1 MPEARHN
8 SPANGPA
15 DRQAGAELLP
25 LVYEELRQLA
35 ANMMSHELPGQTLQ
49 ATALVHEAWLRLA
62 GAEARNW
69 KGSRHFFYA
78 ASQAM
83 RRILCEN
90 ARRKRCAS
98 HGGQMQRVNLEHV
111 HLPSPMKP
119 DELLALDEALDRL
132 AKEDPEAARLVELRF
147 FGGLGHQAAA
157 EVMGLGRRQAD
168 ALWAYA
174 RTWLFEA
181 VREGE
186 SKAEGRLAATARQ
199 RGESPKAEAQALS
212 ARGYRELGAFVSSIT
227 R

>member
-1 MPEARHN
+1 MSDVTQILTAIERGEPRAAE
-8 SPANGPA
+8 
-15 DRQAGAELLP
+15 ELLP
-25 LVYEELRQLA
+25 LVYEELRRLA
-35 ANMMSHELPGQTLQ
+35 ANLMSHELPGQTLQ

-98 HGGQMQRVNLEHV
+98 HGGQMQRVNLEDIN
-111 HLPSPMKP
+111 PAGPMKP
-119 DELLALDEALDRL
+119 DELLALDEALEKLVR
-132 AKEDPEAARLVELRF
+132 EDPEAARLVELRF
-147 FGGLGHQAAA
+147 FGGLGHQPAA

-181 VREGE
+181 LREGE
-186 SKAEGRLAATARQ
+186 LKSEVRSPKSEGRPKSETRPAATARQ
-199 RGESPKAEAQALS
+199 RGESPKSES
-212 ARGYRELGAFVSSIT
+212 AAG
-227 R
+227 